1 MKLVS
6 FKLSLAAASAALLL
20 AGCTKKPTRPDP
32 SVTAIGLTPGG
43 GNIAAA
49 TTTPPTDASF
59 NAGAPGLTMRPEGFD
74 ISGQNRS
81 TLQAQT
87 VYFDFDKSD
96 IRPAER
102 EKLRVAKDYLDTHP
116 GHRLLLEG
124 HCDWRGTAEYNL
136 SLGDRRANATKRYL
150 QSIGVAPDRMETLSK
165 GSLEAS
171 KNADA
176 ATMEKDRR
184 VNLVVVDPTAI
195 SPGQT
200 ATTL

>member
-1 MKLVS
+1 MKFAS
-6 FKLSLAAASAALLL
+6 HKLSLVVASAALVL
-20 AGCTKKPTRPDP
+20 AGCTKKPIRPDP

-43 GNIAAA
+43 GNIAATA
-49 TTTPPTDASF
+49 VTPPTDASF
-59 NAGAPGLTMRPEGFD
+59 NAGAPGLMERGAGFD
-74 ISGQNRS
+74 PSGQNRS
-81 TLQAQT
+81 ALQAQT
-87 VYFDFDKSD
+87 IYFDFDKSD
-96 IRPAER
+96 IKASER
-102 EKLRVAKDYLDTHP
+102 EKLKVAKDYLDTHP

-150 QSIGVAPDRMETLSK
+150 QSIGVSPERLDTLSK

-184 VNLVVVDPTAI
+184 VDLVVVDPAA
-195 SPGQT
+195 
-200 ATTL
+200 ATGLPAVL

>member
-6 FKLSLAAASAALLL
+6 IPFSLAVASAALVL
-20 AGCTKKPTRPDP
+20 AGCTKKPQRPDP

-43 GNIAAA
+43 ANIA
-49 TTTPPTDASF
+49 TPPTEG
-59 NAGAPGLTMRPEGFD
+59 NLNPGAPGLSDRGAGFD
-74 ISGQNRS
+74 AAGQNR
-81 TLQAQT
+81 TALQAQT

-96 IRPAER
+96 IKPSER
-102 EKLRVAKDYLDTHP
+102 EKLRMAKDYLDTHP

-136 SLGDRRANATKRYL
+136 SLGDRRSNAAKRYL
-150 QSIGVAPDRMETLSK
+150 QSIGVSPDKIETLSK

-184 VNLVVVDPTAI
+184 VDLVVLDGSGAKAP
-195 SPGQT
+195 
-200 ATTL
+200 L

>member
-6 FKLSLAAASAALLL
+6 KKLCLALTGAALVL

-43 GNIAAA
+43 GNINTSPSDALFN
-49 TTTPPTDASF
+49 TTPP
-59 NAGAPGLTMRPEGFD
+59 GLEQRGDGFD
-74 ISGQNRS
+74 PNGQNRS
-81 TLQAQT
+81 ALASQT

-96 IRPAER
+96 IKPSER
-102 EKLRVAKDYLDTHP
+102 TKLKAAKDYLDQNP
-116 GHRLLLEG
+116 GHRILLEG

-136 SLGDRRANATKRYL
+136 SLGDRRASATKKYL
-150 QSIGVAPDRMETLSK
+150 LSIGVPTDRIETLSK

-184 VNLVVVDPTAI
+184 VDLVVVN
-195 SPGQT
+195 PGGI
-200 ATTL
+200 AAAPAL

>member
-6 FKLSLAAASAALLL
+6 IPLSLVVASAALVLG
-20 AGCTKKPTRPDP
+20 GCTKKPTRPDP

-43 GNIAAA
+43 NNIA
-49 TTTPPTDASF
+49 TPPADTTFS
-59 NAGAPGLTMRPEGFD
+59 NPGAPGLSDRGAGFD
-74 ISGQNRS
+74 PSGQNRS
-81 TLQAQT
+81 ALQAQT
-87 VYFDFDKSD
+87 VYFEFNEST
-96 IRPAER
+96 IRPSER
-102 EKLRVAKDYLDTHP
+102 EKLRMAKDYLDTHP
-116 GHRLLLEG
+116 GHKLLLEG

-150 QSIGVAPDRMETLSK
+150 VSIGVGADKLDTLSK

-184 VNLVVVDPTAI
+184 VDLVVVDPSAAK
-195 SPGQT
+195 QT
-200 ATTL
+200 PL

>member
-6 FKLSLAAASAALLL
+6 LKLSLAVASAALVL
-20 AGCTKKPTRPDP
+20 AGCTKKPMRPDP

-43 GNIAAA
+43 GNIPTN
-49 TTTPPTDASF
+49 TTPTDASF
-59 NAGAPGLTMRPEGFD
+59 NAGAPGLMDRGAGFD
-74 ISGQNRS
+74 PSGQNR
-81 TLQAQT
+81 TALQAQT

-96 IRPAER
+96 IKPSER
-102 EKLRVAKDYLDTHP
+102 EKLRVVKDYLDTHP
-116 GHRLLLEG
+116 GHKLLLEG

-150 QSIGVAPDRMETLSK
+150 QSIGVGPERVETLSK

-184 VNLVVVDPTAI
+184 VDVVVVDSALAT
-195 SPGQT
+195 GTQT
-200 ATTL
+200 AL

>member
-1 MKLVS
+1 MKFVS
-6 FKLSLAAASAALLL
+6 IKLSLVAASTALLL
-20 AGCTKKPTRPDP
+20 AGCTKKPVRPDP

-43 GNIAAA
+43 SNIDSAAV
-49 TTTPPTDASF
+49 TPPADASF
-59 NAGAPGLTMRPEGFD
+59 NVGAPGLSMRPEGFD

-96 IRPAER
+96 IRAAER
-102 EKLRVAKDYLDTHP
+102 EKLRIAKEYLDTHP

-150 QSIGVAPDRMETLSK
+150 QSIGVAPDRVETLSK

-184 VNLVVVDPTAI
+184 VDLVVVDPSMV
-195 SPGQT
+195 SPAQT

>member
-6 FKLSLAAASAALLL
+6 IKLSLAVACAALVL

-43 GNIAAA
+43 SNIV
-49 TTTPPTDASF
+49 TPPTDASF
-59 NAGAPGLTMRPEGFD
+59 NAGAPGLSDRPEGFD
-74 ISGQNRS
+74 LSGQNR
-81 TLQAQT
+81 TALQAQT

-96 IRPAER
+96 IRASER

-150 QSIGVAPDRMETLSK
+150 QSIGVAPDKLETLSK

-184 VNLVVVDPTAI
+184 VDLVVVDPSASAGIPT
-195 SPGQT
+195 P
-200 ATTL
+200 L

>member
-1 MKLVS
+1 MKFAS
-6 FKLSLAAASAALLL
+6 IKLSLVVASAALVL
-20 AGCTKKPTRPDP
+20 AGCSKKPIRPDP
-32 SVTAIGLTPGG
+32 SVTAIGPTPGG

-49 TTTPPTDASF
+49 VTPPTDASF
-59 NAGAPGLTMRPEGFD
+59 NAGAPGLMERGAGFD
-74 ISGQNRS
+74 PSGQNRS
-81 TLQAQT
+81 VLQAQT

-96 IRPAER
+96 IKPSER
-102 EKLRVAKDYLDTHP
+102 EKLKVAKDYLDTHP

-184 VNLVVVDPTAI
+184 VDLVVVDPA
-195 SPGQT
+195 
-200 ATTL
+200 ATTGGLQTVL

>member
-1 MKLVS
+1 MKFVPM
-6 FKLSLAAASAALLL
+6 KLSLAVASLALVL
-20 AGCTKKPTRPDP
+20 AGCTKKPMRPDP

-43 GNIAAA
+43 SNIAAA
-49 TTTPPTDASF
+49 PITPPEDASF

-81 TLQAQT
+81 VLQAQT
-87 VYFDFDKSD
+87 VYFDYDKSD
-96 IRPAER
+96 IKPSER
-102 EKLRVAKDYLDTHP
+102 EKLRIAKDYLDTHP
-116 GHRLLLEG
+116 GHKLLLEG

-150 QSIGVAPDRMETLSK
+150 QSIGVGAERLETLSK

-176 ATMEKDRR
+176 ATMDKDRR
-184 VNLVVVDPTAI
+184 VDLVVIDPSSAF
-195 SPGQT
+195 PAQT